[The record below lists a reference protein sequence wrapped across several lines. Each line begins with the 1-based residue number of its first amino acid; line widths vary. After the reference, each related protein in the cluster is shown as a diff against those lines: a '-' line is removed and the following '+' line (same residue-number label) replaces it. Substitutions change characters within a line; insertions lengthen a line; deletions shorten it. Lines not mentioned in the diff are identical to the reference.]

1 MKAISYI
8 YLLIATIIWAF
19 APALVKLA
27 LNDID
32 PIYFLFIRFLVVCII
47 CLPYL
52 FFVII
57 KRKYSKYD
65 LKNLFLF
72 SLSGQVSLILF
83 FKGLDLT
90 TSTDTIILSLIGP
103 LLTIMAGHYF
113 YREKIDLIKELGILL
128 AFIGALLVVIEPLL
142 SQSNGTAKDR
152 FTGNLYVLIA
162 TLIGTFWIIYAK
174 FLFGKNSVKFISL
187 MKKFGFKLHKKIYND
202 VEFNIISFYITF
214 IIMIPFYIF
223 NFDYYNTTTL
233 FLTQNSIFVILYM
246 AIFSSVIA
254 YILYIKAQAK
264 LEVTEVSILTYL
276 SPLFALPASYFIL
289 SEIPSTSAFI
299 GLGVIFI
306 GICIAEAR
314 KRPK

>member
-187 MKKFGFKLHKKIYND
+187 MKKLGFKLHKKIYND

-233 FLTQNSIFVILYM
+233 FLTQSSIFVILYM

>member
-103 LLTIMAGHYF
+103 LLTIVAGHYF

-264 LEVTEVSILTYL
+264 LEVTEVSILTYI
-276 SPLFALPASYFIL
+276 SPLFDLPASYFIL

>member
-233 FLTQNSIFVILYM
+233 FLTQSSIFVILYM